1 MKKIKRNPLEG
12 KNITVGVTGSIAA
25 YKSADLV
32 SKLVQVGANVSVIMS
47 KNAENF
53 VGKNT
58 FEALSH
64 NPVITNYF
72 ENFSDMSIT
81 SRLITRFLFPTPAI
95 KARDQAVRMR
105 HRNKDSDK

>member
-47 KNAENF
+47 KNVKVN
-53 VGKNT
+53 KYNT
-58 FEALSH
+58 
-64 NPVITNYF
+64 
-72 ENFSDMSIT
+72 
-81 SRLITRFLFPTPAI
+81 
-95 KARDQAVRMR
+95 
-105 HRNKDSDK
+105 